1 MQAEVYIAKYT
12 KAEHRLRATGNGCY
26 PPAHE
31 MVEPDSSR
39 WIAPMVRRRLDRLSR
54 TGLTLALQCLEGIER
69 VDAVI
74 TATSYGYLAET
85 IRFGR
90 DVLEKDERLVSPTPF
105 MQSTFNT
112 LGGQIAVSR
121 KLSCYNNTHVQGVYS
136 FALALQEAYLLLQ
149 DAEYESVLVGAFDE
163 LTPYSEAAMR
173 SRGVGAKYGFGEGV
187 AFFILTT
194 NPKDAN
200 AQLEEVCVGCGSTV
214 EEGELVL
221 EDGYQSECGEY
232 GTAQAY
238 GLAYAL
244 DSLLGSGKRRAIRV
258 SAGNTVADIVIRGV

>member
-1 MQAEVYIAKYT
+1 MRAEVYIAKYT

-31 MVEPDSSR
+31 MVESDSSR

-54 TGLTLALQCLEGIER
+54 IGLSLALQCLEGIER

-121 KLSCYNNTHVQGVYS
+121 KLSCYNNTHVQSVYS
-136 FALALQEAYLLLQ
+136 FALAMQEAYLLLQ
-149 DAEYESVLVGAFDE
+149 NTEYETVLVGAFDE

-173 SRGVGAKYGFGEGV
+173 SRGVGAKYGLGEGV
-187 AFFILTT
+187 AFFVLST
-194 NPKDAN
+194 NPKDAK
-200 AQLEEVCVGCGSTV
+200 AQLEAVYMGCGATGV
-214 EEGELVL
+214 EAELVSA
-221 EDGYQSECGEY
+221 GSYQSECGEY

-258 SAGNTVADIVIRGV
+258 SEGNTVADIVIRGV

>member
-1 MQAEVYIAKYT
+1 MQAEVYIVKYT
-12 KAEHRLRATGNGCY
+12 HAEHRLRAAGNGCY

-31 MVEPDSSR
+31 MVEPDSSG

-54 TGLTLALQCLEGIER
+54 IGLTLALQCLEGVER

-121 KLSCYNNTHVQGVYS
+121 QLSCYNNTHVQGVYS
-136 FALALQEAYLLLQ
+136 FALALQEAYVLLQ
-149 DAEYESVLVGAFDE
+149 DAEYETVLVGAFDE
-163 LTPYSEAAMR
+163 LTPYSEAAMH
-173 SRGVGAKYGFGEGV
+173 SRGWGAKYGLGEGV
-187 AFFILTT
+187 AFFVLSTH
-194 NPKDAN
+194 PKDPI
-200 AQLEEVCVGCGSTV
+200 AQLADVYMGCGSTGV
-214 EEGELVL
+214 EAEVVPAGS
-221 EDGYQSECGEY
+221 YQRECGEY

-238 GLAYAL
+238 GLVYAL
-244 DSLLGSGKRRAIRV
+244 DHLLGSGGVR
-258 SAGNTVADIVIRGV
+258 VIRASEGDTVTDIAVRGV